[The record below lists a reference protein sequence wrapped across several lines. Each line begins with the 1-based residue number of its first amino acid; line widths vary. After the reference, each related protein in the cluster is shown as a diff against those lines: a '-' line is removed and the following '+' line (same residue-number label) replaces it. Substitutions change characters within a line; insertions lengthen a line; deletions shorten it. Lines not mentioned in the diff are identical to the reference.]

1 MGTGVEM
8 DKAKVAAVANWSIP
22 TSVSQL
28 RAFLGLT
35 SYYRRFIR
43 QYASIAH
50 PLTTLLQKNNF
61 QWMQQASTYVRELYA
76 ITEAAAKF
84 RHYLFGHYFIIRT
97 DHHSLRHISD
107 KTIQTPEQQA
117 LLPKLIGY
125 NFRIEYKAGTSN
137 GGVGG
142 LSRCFNFSLSTSQA
156 TIVEDIQAALATS
169 SSISLIINQVE
180 KDHVAMSSYHVKN
193 GFLYRKNR
201 MVIPPESCDLIS
213 KLLVEFHS
221 STLGG
226 HAGFLR
232 TYARIATYFFWPGMR
247 RDIRDYILWD
257 DVAMDFI
264 TGLPNSRG
272 YTVIMV
278 VIDRLSKYAHFAPL
292 HARFTAP
299 QVATLFVQTIVKL
312 HGIPRSIV
320 SDRDKIFTSSFWSH
334 IFKLQG
340 TSLNMSS
347 AYHPQSDG
355 QSEVLNKC
363 LELYLRCFVF
373 DNPKAWIDFLP
384 WAEFWY
390 NTAFQ
395 TSIGVTPFKLKKR
408 DALLAQLKIN
418 LGRAQARM
426 KKYVDKKRREL
437 SFAIGDY
444 VFVKL
449 QPYRQQSVKLEQ
461 NQKLG
466 MCYFG
471 PFQVLQQIGPVAYK
485 LDLPATSRIHPVFHV
500 SFLKPCVGE
509 PSAQYIPL
517 PLLSTP
523 EGPLVYPTQ
532 ILDSRK
538 VKVKDEWDI
547 EVLVQWDGRAEHT
560 WESWNRLQQHYPNI
574 DLEGKVCFD
583 EGRNAILSSSV
594 KRPQGN
600 DVENKLVNTSGLH
613 GPVRKSNR
621 MRVTPLKL
629 RE

>member
-1 MGTGVEM
+1 
-8 DKAKVAAVANWSIP
+8 
-22 TSVSQL
+22 
-28 RAFLGLT
+28 
-35 SYYRRFIR
+35 
-43 QYASIAH
+43 
-50 PLTTLLQKNNF
+50 
-61 QWMQQASTYVRELYA
+61 
-76 ITEAAAKF
+76 
-84 RHYLFGHYFIIRT
+84 
-97 DHHSLRHISD
+97 
-107 KTIQTPEQQA
+107 
-117 LLPKLIGY
+117 
-125 NFRIEYKAGTSN
+125 
-137 GGVGG
+137 
-142 LSRCFNFSLSTSQA
+142 
-156 TIVEDIQAALATS
+156 
-169 SSISLIINQVE
+169 
-180 KDHVAMSSYHVKN
+180 
-193 GFLYRKNR
+193 
-201 MVIPPESCDLIS
+201 MVIPPESRDLIS

-247 RDIRDYILWD
+247 RDIHDYIRSCQICQRAKTSQLHPAGLLSPLPIPNQVWE

-264 TGLPNSRG
+264 TCLPNS
-272 YTVIMV
+272 
-278 VIDRLSKYAHFAPL
+278 L
-292 HARFTAP
+292 
-299 QVATLFVQTIVKL
+299 ATLFVQTIVKL

-363 LELYLRCFVF
+363 LELYLRFFVF

-395 TSIGVTPFKLKKR
+395 TSIGVTPFKVVYGRDPPSVITDSFYDDTPDDVIEQLKKR

-426 KKYVDKKRREL
+426 KKYADKKRCEL

-449 QPYRQQSVKLEQ
+449 QPYRQHSVKLQQ

-466 MCYFG
+466 MRYFG

-600 DVENKLVNTSGLH
+600 DVENELVNTSGLH
-613 GPVRKSNR
+613 K
-621 MRVTPLKL
+621 K
-629 RE
+629 E